1 VGTLSSFF
9 EVSRR
14 NKRTIE
20 REKRQTG
27 PRKTELMERKKEP
40 KKGPHKGNFFQEEE
54 DRRSREEE
62 EERSVL

>member
-1 VGTLSSFF
+1 
-9 EVSRR
+9 
-14 NKRTIE
+14 
-20 REKRQTG
+20 
-27 PRKTELMERKKEP
+27 MERKKEP